1 MRWNE
6 LDQEPCS
13 IARTLSVIGDRWT
26 MLILREIFFR
36 HRRFE
41 EIQSVLNITRPVL
54 AQRLRKLVSEG
65 VLRKAAY
72 QSQPTRYEYR
82 LTEKGAALSPV
93 MMAVMHWGDTQMLPP
108 GAPRAVHLRH
118 CTCNAQFDPVMTCSA
133 CHEPLTPKTVRME
146 RRGVEL
152 SPELTPL

>member
-41 EIQSVLNITRPVL
+41 EMQGALNITRPVL
-54 AQRLRKLVSEG
+54 AQRLRKLVSDG
-65 VLRKAAY
+65 VLRKVAY
-72 QSQPTRYEYR
+72 QSQPARYEYR
-82 LTEKGAALSPV
+82 LTDKGAALSPV
-93 MMAVMHWGDTQMLPP
+93 MMALMHWGDTQMLPP
-108 GAPRAVHLRH
+108 GTERAVKLRH
-118 CTCNAQFDPVMTCSA
+118 CSCNTQFDPVMTCSA
-133 CHEPLTPKTVRME
+133 CHEPLAPRAVRME
-146 RRGVEL
+146 RRATAQPG
-152 SPELTPL
+152 LTQP